1 MRSMIRAAA
10 MAATL
15 TVLAASTLEAQWRLS
30 SAAPARPVVQGPT
43 AGGMQFTLYGGV
55 ATGEEGLDLGFA
67 IGGSFEWDMMNWP
80 VNLRVDP
87 YIARHEGDCGGFAD
101 CSLLIIGAGV
111 NAAYDFPT
119 TSGARALPVQGA
131 ATGPTWYVFGGLG
144 IYRSSFD
151 VDTDVPGFDFGGDET
166 DLGIQLG
173 GGAKFGGRYRGEIRY
188 MSIDS
193 FSTIPLLFGIT
204 F

>member
-15 TVLAASTLEAQWRLS
+15 GLVAASTLEAQARRS
-30 SAAPARPVVQGPT
+30 SAVPARPPVQAPSG
-43 AGGMQFTLYGGV
+43 GGMQFTLLGGV
-55 ATGEEGLDLGFA
+55 ATGEEGIDLGFA
-67 IGGSFEWDMMNWP
+67 IGGSFEWDMAGWP

-101 CSLLIIGAGV
+101 CSLMIIGAGV

-119 TSGARALPVQGA
+119 SSGSRALPLQGA
-131 ATGPTWYVFGGLG
+131 STGPSWYVFGGLG

>member
-1 MRSMIRAAA
+1 MRSMVRAAA
-10 MAATL
+10 MAAAL
-15 TVLAASTLEAQWRLS
+15 SVLAVSTLEAQRRLL
-30 SAAPARPVVQGPT
+30 SAVPARPAAQGPT
-43 AGGMQFTLYGGV
+43 AGGMQFTLFGGV

-67 IGGSFEWDMMNWP
+67 IGGSFEWDMVDWP

-87 YIARHEGDCGGFAD
+87 YIARHEGECRGFDD
-101 CSLLIIGAGV
+101 CSLLILGAGV

-119 TSGARALPVQGA
+119 TSGARALALQGPV
-131 ATGPTWYVFGGLG
+131 TGPTWYVFGGLG
-144 IYRSSFD
+144 VYRSSFD
-151 VDTDVPGFDFGGDET
+151 ADIGISGADAEDET
-166 DLGIQLG
+166 DLGLQLG
-173 GGAKFGGRYRGEIRY
+173 GGARFGQRYRAEIRY

>member
-1 MRSMIRAAA
+1 MRSMIRAAV

-15 TVLAASTLEAQWRLS
+15 GLVAVSTLEAQARRS
-30 SAAPARPVVQGPT
+30 SAVPARPAVQAPT
-43 AGGMQFTLYGGV
+43 GGGMQFTLLGGV
-55 ATGEEGLDLGFA
+55 ATGEEGFDLGFA
-67 IGGSFEWDMMNWP
+67 IGGSFEWDMLDWP

-87 YIARHEGDCGGFAD
+87 YIARHSGDCFGD
-101 CSLLIIGAGV
+101 CTLLILGAGV
-111 NAAYDFPT
+111 NAAYDFPPM
-119 TSGARALPVQGA
+119 SGSRALPVQGSA
-131 ATGPTWYVFGGLG
+131 AGPIWYVFGGLG

-151 VDTDVPGFDFGGDET
+151 VDSDTPGADFDSDET

-188 MSIDS
+188 MSIDN

>member
-10 MAATL
+10 ITATL
-15 TVLAASTLEAQWRLS
+15 SVLAASTLEAQRRLS
-30 SAAPARPVVQGPT
+30 SAAPARPVVQAPT
-43 AGGMQFTLYGGV
+43 GGGMQFTLLGGV

-67 IGGSFEWDMMNWP
+67 IGGSFEWDMVGWP

-87 YIARHEGDCGGFAD
+87 YLARHEGDCGGFDD
-101 CSLLIIGAGV
+101 CSLLILGAGV

-119 TSGARALPVQGA
+119 TSGARALPLQGA

-151 VDTDVPGFDFGGDET
+151 VDVGIPGVDFEDET
-166 DLGIQLG
+166 DLGLQLG